1 MNPFIQQLLRQA
13 GSRIIPKAVRS
24 VQGFADDLAA
34 PVLRGVGTLTENALV
49 KSAGAIR
56 DAVVRPSD
64 RFIQKSLANPVL
76 GGSPRTFRPGL
87 SGQVQVMQQTGGF
100 APYIPLPESFNHP
113 RYLDGAQRFLKE
125 FGGNVTSSAQRAA
138 TSLAP
143 GPTSVQF
150 PFDDSLELLKGK
162 AKYLQRQAQA
172 GINTSQGVFRNL
184 QSFGPTALNPLA
196 TRNPTT
202 FLGQVGKSLNPLNPV
217 NLGVG
222 IATNVLL
229 PESMRGTANIGLLTP
244 GPIPFK
250 VLSAGL
256 YDTFLNPEN
265 AGVGLATGT
274 LRDNDPMRYG
284 YAQHLAEILKKQ
296 NDKSQ
301 INNNSLNALRQ
312 SGQNY
317 IVNGI
322 EYDYKTGRALNPPTN
337 AFVPVRQDNE
347 IDRSYPRD
355 PAERSYQGELQRT
368 AQLTAQNPE
377 LKRYEADRVKAKTQE
392 ERNAVRDMGLAIWQ
406 KEYGQKQIGKPG
418 GAIGTFNPLMS
429 TGNTTQ
435 TTGDQLVVPINTDE
449 VPYQVGDFSRATLDS
464 GYDLNAFGITPEMIE
479 ELQKRLLLQGIK

>member
-13 GSRIIPKAVRS
+13 GSRIIPRAVRS

-49 KSAGAIR
+49 RSVGAVK
-56 DAVVRPSD
+56 DAVVRPGT
-64 RFIQKSLANPVL
+64 RFSQKIN
-76 GGSPRTFRPGL
+76 SPRTFDPGL
-87 SGQVQVMQQTGGF
+87 SGQVQVKQQTGRF
-100 APYIPLPESFNHP
+100 APYIPLPDSFNSP

-125 FGGNVTSSAQRAA
+125 FGSNVTSGTQRTAA
-138 TSLAP
+138 SLRP
-143 GPTSVQF
+143 GPASVQF
-150 PFDDSLELLKGK
+150 PLNDPLTLLQGN
-162 AKYLQRQAQA
+162 ARHLQRQAQA
-172 GINTSQGVFRNL
+172 GIDTSQGVFRNL
-184 QSFGPTALNPLA
+184 QSLGPTALNPFA
-196 TRNPTT
+196 TSTPTT
-202 FLGQVGKSLNPLNPV
+202 ALGKFGKFVNPLNPLNAGGYLAGGLLSALPDSNPIKG
-217 NLGVG
+217 NLE
-222 IATNVLL
+222 IATYVPGGIL
-229 PESMRGTANIGLLTP
+229 PKIAATTIFGATPAGSADESRLIRE
-244 GPIPFK
+244 
-250 VLSAGL
+250 S
-256 YDTFLNPEN
+256 
-265 AGVGLATGT
+265 
-274 LRDNDPMRYG
+274 
-284 YAQHLAEILKKQ
+284 
-296 NDKSQ
+296 
-301 INNNSLNALRQ
+301 NALRQ

-337 AFVPVRQDNE
+337 VFVPVRQDNG
-347 IDRSYPRD
+347 IDRSYQRD

-435 TTGDQLVVPINTDE
+435 TTGNQLVVPINTDE

-464 GYDLNAFGITPEMIE
+464 GYDSNAFGITPGMIE

>member
-1 MNPFIQQLLRQA
+1 MNPFIQQLLQQA
-13 GSRIIPKAVRS
+13 GSRIIPRAVRS

-49 KSAGAIR
+49 RSVGAVK
-56 DAVVRPSD
+56 DAVVRPGT
-64 RFIQKSLANPVL
+64 RFSQKIN
-76 GGSPRTFRPGL
+76 SPRTFRPGL
-87 SGQVQVMQQTGGF
+87 SGQVQVMQQTGRF
-100 APYIPLPESFNHP
+100 APSINLPQSFNNP
-113 RYLDGAQRFLKE
+113 RYLDGAQRFLQE
-125 FGGNVTSSAQRAA
+125 FGSNVTSGTQRTAA
-138 TSLAP
+138 SLPP

-150 PFDDSLELLKGK
+150 PLNDPLTLLQGN
-162 AKYLQRQAQA
+162 ARYLQRQAQA
-172 GINTSQGVFRNL
+172 GIDTSQGVFRNL
-184 QSFGPTALNPLA
+184 QSLGPTALNPFA
-196 TRNPTT
+196 TSTPTT
-202 FLGQVGKSLNPLNPV
+202 ALGKFGKFVNPLNPLNAGGYLAGGLLSALPDSNPIKG
-217 NLGVG
+217 NLE
-222 IATNVLL
+222 IATYVPGGIL
-229 PESMRGTANIGLLTP
+229 PKIAATTIFGATPAGSADESRLIRE
-244 GPIPFK
+244 
-250 VLSAGL
+250 S
-256 YDTFLNPEN
+256 
-265 AGVGLATGT
+265 
-274 LRDNDPMRYG
+274 
-284 YAQHLAEILKKQ
+284 
-296 NDKSQ
+296 
-301 INNNSLNALRQ
+301 NALRQ

-337 AFVPVRQDNE
+337 VFVPVRQDNG
-347 IDRSYPRD
+347 IDRSYQRD

-464 GYDLNAFGITPEMIE
+464 GYDPNAFGITPEMIE